1 MRERLATAAIVVFV
15 LVDIV
20 LVTLA
25 FRHVRPADPPTDTAP
40 PAASP
45 SPSMSSP
52 PPDAAAPGPTYLS
65 LASDGTLLR
74 ATRGSCD
81 GDAAPVVQ
89 VSTDGQG
96 FEDVTVDEGL
106 REVLRVQADA
116 SDNVWLVGA
125 GSNCRFGV
133 YRGAADTSGWSFS
146 RGTGGAWHLLPAAD
160 AQGVHSPTG
169 RVDTPCRPINVSTAG
184 GSVPRVLCADGSIL
198 GTSDNG
204 STWIVLGELPDAVA
218 VGYTSPSTGFALA
231 GQDNCSAAV
240 LRTDDGGSSWA
251 RLECL
256 GEGRPLAMAVNGSA
270 IAALV
275 GDTLQVSDDSGE
287 SWVSRSSAGG

>member
-1 MRERLATAAIVVFV
+1 
-15 LVDIV
+15 
-20 LVTLA
+20 
-25 FRHVRPADPPTDTAP
+25 
-40 PAASP
+40 
-45 SPSMSSP
+45 MSSP

-133 YRGAADTSGWSFS
+133 YRGAAQWDVDVMPP
-146 RGTGGAWHLLPAAD
+146 GTARAAAALSLL
-160 AQGVHSPTG
+160 
-169 RVDTPCRPINVSTAG
+169 
-184 GSVPRVLCADGSIL
+184 L
-198 GTSDNG
+198 
-204 STWIVLGELPDAVA
+204 WVA
-218 VGYTSPSTGFALA
+218 VIACGRLLA
-231 GQDNCSAAV
+231 YV
-240 LRTDDGGSSWA
+240 
-251 RLECL
+251 
-256 GEGRPLAMAVNGSA
+256 
-270 IAALV
+270 
-275 GDTLQVSDDSGE
+275 
-287 SWVSRSSAGG
+287 